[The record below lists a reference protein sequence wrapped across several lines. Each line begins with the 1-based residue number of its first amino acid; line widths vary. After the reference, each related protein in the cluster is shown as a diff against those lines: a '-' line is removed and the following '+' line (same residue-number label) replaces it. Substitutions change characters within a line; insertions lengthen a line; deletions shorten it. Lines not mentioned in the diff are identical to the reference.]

1 MKKQYT
7 IAQVLATP
15 EGQYVSAEVFAVLS
29 RATPPRGKGPWTAQ
43 LTDSTGTIVGK
54 FWGGDISYWEGKR
67 IRLSGQGMQRKG
79 YNGTPELSVGQKA
92 EISFA
97 GAPGTAG
104 QEEDGI
110 PGDPVAPASTQQSKW
125 VYPAAS
131 AQPPVKTQGNAV
143 HGATVGGA
151 LARAVEIW
159 RHIRP
164 GGSGAMPDQQDFEDI
179 ERLAAALVI
188 IQQRIESGENSVS
201 PARQARIARRSAPTP
216 TAQEVAD
223 EDIPF

>member
-143 HGATVGGA
+143 FGATAGMAVKAAIDLWIATKPTGNEFAGA
-151 LARAVEIW
+151 ALEWVARTAHSIVMV
-159 RHIRP
+159 
-164 GGSGAMPDQQDFEDI
+164 SQAI
-179 ERLAAALVI
+179 ER
-188 IQQRIESGENSVS
+188 GENPNESV
-201 PARQARIARRSAPTP
+201 
-216 TAQEVAD
+216 
-223 EDIPF
+223 PF

>member
-29 RATPPRGKGPWTAQ
+29 RSTPPRGKGPWTAQ

-110 PGDPVAPASTQQSKW
+110 PGDPVPPPVPAGHVRMSGT
-125 VYPAAS
+125 AFAS
-131 AQPPVKTQGNAV
+131 PPVKTQGNAPV
-143 HGATVGGA
+143 PLNGQTVGM
-151 LARAVEIW
+151 AVKAAVDLWIATACPAPASGGFGQSQLNEI
-159 RHIRP
+159 
-164 GGSGAMPDQQDFEDI
+164 E
-179 ERLAAALVI
+179 
-188 IQQRIESGENSVS
+188 
-201 PARQARIARRSAPTP
+201 RIARSI
-216 TAQEVAD
+216 VAMSERIQSGVQDD
-223 EDIPF
+223 ESVPF